1 MATQTITG
9 IVCAVTGFAILL
21 LAVIRT
27 SFPRQKRWIL
37 AYAAFC
43 FFVFGG
49 LEYFGIIH
57 LESWR

>member
-1 MATQTITG
+1 LTFVFI
-9 IVCAVTGFAILL
+9 AVL
-21 LAVIRT
+21 RT
-27 SFPRQKRWIL
+27 SLPLQKRWML